1 MMKND
6 ITYEYRVFT
15 NRLVDVDSMEVGI
28 CTSKVIK
35 ELKPKD
41 KVSGRFFHTTD
52 TDEWFFCWK
61 GELQKLNL
69 RGITDINGSIEDI
82 EDVIGYIN
90 VSIDEIKKN
99 IANVETSVKE
109 YADGLSVNYDAAG
122 AADAAQAAAEATA
135 SADATSKANAAE
147 IAAKEYADGLN
158 SEMDE
163 RVTKLEEINYE
174 KISADASASAI
185 AAIVAG
191 ADSDFDTLKEVA
203 NWIGSHKEGAAE
215 LQTTVSS
222 HTDSINT
229 INGELN
235 KLNSNKQ
242 NVISDLETIRSGA
255 AAGASA
261 LSDAKTYVDGKVDG
275 KFDATGAAA
284 KALSDAKTYVD
295 GKVDGKFDTTG
306 SAAKALSDAKTYADG
321 KFDVLSGKIPSL
333 DGYATEGF
341 VSGEIAKIK
350 VPNKVSELENDSNYL
365 TEHQDITGK
374 QDVIKDLDSIRSG
387 AALGATALQ
396 SVPAEYITET
406 ELNNKKYL
414 TEQSLNG
421 YATKEFVSGE
431 ISKIPTQTVPTK
443 VSQLENDSNYITDQS
458 LNNYFTKEEIN
469 ALIGDAIAKTNTIL
483 DLEE

>member
-69 RGITDINGSIEDI
+69 KGITDINGSVEDI
-82 EDVIGYIN
+82 EDVIEYIN

-122 AADAAQAAAEATA
+122 AADAAQAAAET
-135 SADATSKANAAE
+135 
-147 IAAKEYADGLN
+147 AAKEYADGLN
-158 SEMDE
+158 SEMDD
-163 RVTKLEEINYE
+163 RVSKLEGINYE

-261 LSDAKTYVDGKVDG
+261 LSDAK
-275 KFDATGAAA
+275 
-284 KALSDAKTYVD
+284 SYVD

-443 VSQLENDSNYITDQS
+443 VSQLENDSNYITGQS

>member
-52 TDEWFFCWK
+52 TDEWYFCWK

-69 RGITDINGSIEDI
+69 KGITDINGSVEDI
-82 EDVIGYIN
+82 EDVIEYIN
-90 VSIDEIKKN
+90 ASIDEIKKN

-122 AADAAQAAAEATA
+122 AADAAQAAAET
-135 SADATSKANAAE
+135 
-147 IAAKEYADGLN
+147 AAKEYADGLN
-158 SEMDE
+158 SEMDD
-163 RVTKLEEINYE
+163 RVTKLEGINYE

-203 NWIGSHKEGAAE
+203 NWIGSHKDGAAE

-261 LSDAKTYVDGKVDG
+261 LSDAKSYVDD
-275 KFDATGAAA
+275 
-284 KALSDAKTYVD
+284 
-295 GKVDGKFDTTG
+295 KVDGKFDTTG

-406 ELNNKKYL
+406 ELNDKKYL
-414 TEQSLNG
+414 TEQSLND

-443 VSQLENDSNYITDQS
+443 VSQLENDSNYITNQS

>member
-1 MMKND
+1 MKND

-284 KALSDAKTYVD
+284 KALSDAKTY
-295 GKVDGKFDTTG
+295 
-306 SAAKALSDAKTYADG
+306 ADG

>member
-1 MMKND
+1 MKKND

-69 RGITDINGSIEDI
+69 KGITDINGSVEDI
-82 EDVIGYIN
+82 EDVIEYIN

-122 AADAAQAAAEATA
+122 AADAAQVAAET
-135 SADATSKANAAE
+135 
-147 IAAKEYADGLN
+147 AAKEYADGLN
-158 SEMDE
+158 SEMDD
-163 RVTKLEEINYE
+163 RVSKLEGINYE

-275 KFDATGAAA
+275 KFD
-284 KALSDAKTYVD
+284 
-295 GKVDGKFDTTG
+295 TTG
-306 SAAKALSDAKTYADG
+306 SAAKALSDAKTYVDG

-443 VSQLENDSNYITDQS
+443 VSQLENDSNYITEQS

-469 ALIGDAIAKTNTIL
+469 SLIGDAIAKTNTIL

>member
-1 MMKND
+1 MKND

-69 RGITDINGSIEDI
+69 KGITDINGSVEDI
-82 EDVIGYIN
+82 EDVIEYIN

-122 AADAAQAAAEATA
+122 AADAAQAAAET
-135 SADATSKANAAE
+135 
-147 IAAKEYADGLN
+147 AAKEYADGLN
-158 SEMDE
+158 SEMDD
-163 RVTKLEEINYE
+163 RVSKLEGINYE

-261 LSDAKTYVDGKVDG
+261 LSDAK
-275 KFDATGAAA
+275 
-284 KALSDAKTYVD
+284 SYVD

-443 VSQLENDSNYITDQS
+443 VSQLENDSNYITGQS

>member
-52 TDEWFFCWK
+52 TDEWYFCWK

-69 RGITDINGSIEDI
+69 KGITDINGSVEDI
-82 EDVIGYIN
+82 EEVIEYIN
-90 VSIDEIKKN
+90 ASIDEIKKN
-99 IANVETSVKE
+99 IANVETSIKE

-122 AADAAQAAAEATA
+122 SADAAQAAAET
-135 SADATSKANAAE
+135 
-147 IAAKEYADGLN
+147 AAKEYADGLN
-158 SEMDE
+158 SEMDD
-163 RVTKLEEINYE
+163 RVTKLEGINYE

-203 NWIGSHKEGAAE
+203 NWIGSHKDGAAE

-261 LSDAKTYVDGKVDG
+261 LSDAK
-275 KFDATGAAA
+275 
-284 KALSDAKTYVD
+284 SYVD

-374 QDVIKDLDSIRSG
+374 QDVIKDLDIIRSG

-406 ELNNKKYL
+406 ELNDKK
-414 TEQSLNG
+414 
-421 YATKEFVSGE
+421 
-431 ISKIPTQTVPTK
+431 
-443 VSQLENDSNYITDQS
+443 
-458 LNNYFTKEEIN
+458 
-469 ALIGDAIAKTNTIL
+469 
-483 DLEE
+483 